1 MSSLHKLAERKRALV
16 ASNANAVATFIE
28 GIIPD
33 IESHIETVSDEDLIN
48 KDYFQVRLLSSIFS
62 MLARKTNRSF
72 ESVLGIAAGILAKHF
87 NVEVTY
93 KVSESSNYL
102 NTDKALGE
110 IGSTKHVDFFL
121 RIPV

>member
-1 MSSLHKLAERKRALV
+1 MSSLHKLAERKRVLV

-62 MLARKTNRSF
+62 MLARKTNCSF
-72 ESVLGIAAGILAKHF
+72 ESVLGMAADILAKHF

-93 KVSESSNYL
+93 KMSESARCIEHNKVGWKL
-102 NTDKALGE
+102 QN
-110 IGSTKHVDFFL
+110 VDFFL

>member
-28 GIIPD
+28 GIIPQ
-33 IESHIETVSDEDLIN
+33 IEAHIEDVSDEDLIN

-62 MLARKTNRSF
+62 MLARKTNSSF
-72 ESVLGIAAGILAKHF
+72 ESVLATAADILAKHF

-93 KVSESSNYL
+93 KVSDNSRCPNKEWF
-102 NTDKALGE
+102 
-110 IGSTKHVDFFL
+110 TKNVDFFL